1 MVYIYYSLIS
11 LLQIYYTCIILY
23 VYVDVLSN
31 RKMLNMLLT
40 NRGYQSITQCVNGK
54 EALDLIINDKGI
66 DYFDIIFLDNIMPI
80 MVIYTIYKYI

>member
-1 MVYIYYSLIS
+1 
-11 LLQIYYTCIILY
+11 
-23 VYVDVLSN
+23 
-31 RKMLNMLLT
+31 MLNMLLT